1 MAWDTNTKP
10 NTGIMRPWDY
20 SKNRYIHR
28 QVKLTI
34 GAGTDPSTGAV
45 YGTGTTGGGVSIPC
59 PGRLVAVQY
68 GVPHATDHYGVV
80 ANGLT
85 NGALA
90 IKADTVAGVDIYA
103 ESDISAELIVP
114 TPVGTTAIAEDA
126 AATAATDGF
135 SGGFPVRAGVRCEI
149 TGATDAEIVQIDMW
163 FRLCTYVKGDLVA
176 QSGADGSGVV
186 TRTIPL
192 GNAGVLAAWS
202 LDYQNTP
209 STADVIVR
217 ADSTNGPILV
227 RNHAT
232 GSQTDQAPRLIGMA
246 GVDEAGNASAATDGT
261 ECGSAFKSGLYIDV
275 AQTDAFTSSNEK
287 IVYELWID
295 D

>member
-1 MAWDTNTKP
+1 
-10 NTGIMRPWDY
+10 MRPWNY

-28 QVKLTI
+28 QVIMTV
-34 GAGTDPSTGAV
+34 GAGFDPA
-45 YGTGTTGGGVSIPC
+45 TGTTAATGTAAASVSIPC
-59 PGRLVAVQY
+59 PGRLVSVQY

-80 ANGLT
+80 GNGLT

-90 IKADTVAGVDIYA
+90 IKAETVAGVNVYA

-135 SGGFPVRAGVRCEI
+135 SGGFPIRGGVYLGI
-149 TGATDAEIVQIDMW
+149 TGATDAEVVQIDMW

-176 QSGADGSGVV
+176 QSGVDGAGIVL
-186 TRTIPL
+186 RTIKL

-232 GSQTDQAPRLIGMA
+232 GSQTDQAPKLIGMA

-261 ECGSAFKSGLYIDV
+261 ECGSAFKSALYIDV
-275 AQTDAFTSSNEK
+275 AQTDAFTSSDEK